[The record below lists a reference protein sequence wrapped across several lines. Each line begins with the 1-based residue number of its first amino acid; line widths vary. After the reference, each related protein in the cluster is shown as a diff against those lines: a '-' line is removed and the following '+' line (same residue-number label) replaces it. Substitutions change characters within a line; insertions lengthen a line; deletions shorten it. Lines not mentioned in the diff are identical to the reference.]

1 MFRAMVMVMIP
12 KKKERTVKGDRC
24 NPAKDLLTV
33 KSVFFLKHKEGKI
46 VMNGDTYLGWIGLV
60 PFVES

>member
-1 MFRAMVMVMIP
+1 MLQALMMPVSLE
-12 KKKERTVKGDRC
+12 KKERTVKGDQC

-46 VMNGDTYLGWIGLV
+46 VMNGDTYLG
-60 PFVES
+60 